1 METFIHDKRIYYHP
15 VEFAIF
21 HIGGTWKMPIL
32 LALRNG
38 PQRYGELKTAIS
50 HITDKMLVTQLR
62 ELEKKKMIYR
72 SVYREKPPKVTYT
85 LTVHSEKAFAAI
97 DALTLFG
104 DYMMEIT
111 DVKRK
116 AS

>member
-1 METFIHDKRIYYHP
+1 MENFIYDKRIYYHP
-15 VEFAIF
+15 IEFAIF
-21 HIGGTWKMPIL
+21 HIGGTWKIPIL

-72 SVYREKPPKVTYT
+72 SVYRQKPPKVTYT

-97 DALTLFG
+97 DALTIFG
-104 DYMMEIT
+104 NYMMNIT
-111 DVKRK
+111 EVMKR

>member
-1 METFIHDKRIYYHP
+1 MENFIYDKRIYYHP
-15 VEFAIF
+15 VEFALF

-38 PQRYGELKTAIS
+38 PQRYGELKTTIS

-72 SVYREKPPKVTYT
+72 SVYKEKPPRVTYT
-85 LTVHSEKAFAAI
+85 LTAPSEQAFAAI
-97 DALTLFG
+97 DALTIFG
-104 DYMMEIT
+104 NYMMNLTE
-111 DVKRK
+111 VKK
-116 AS
+116 V